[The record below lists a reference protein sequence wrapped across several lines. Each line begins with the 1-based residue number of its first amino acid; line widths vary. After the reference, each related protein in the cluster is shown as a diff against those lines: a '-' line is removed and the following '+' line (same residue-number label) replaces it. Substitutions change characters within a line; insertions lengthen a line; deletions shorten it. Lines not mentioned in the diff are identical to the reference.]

1 MTYLFETIL
10 SGIPIKFPQISYTS
24 IFPEA
29 ILIGVA
35 VTLMLAV
42 ALIGKREA
50 TYGYTGLG
58 VAAALTSGIW
68 SYHLSQN
75 VSSHGAKSVIGGSL
89 AVDGF
94 STFFMILTSIGLIVT
109 LLVAEAYIYKVAS
122 KGPEFVALA
131 LLSASGAMLMES
143 AYDLLVLF
151 IGLEIL
157 SISLYVM
164 VAYTTSRKLAK
175 ESAFKYFILGGFAS
189 ALFLYGVALTYGATG
204 STNLAKI
211 ALFLSKNTLT
221 SSGVLLAGMVLML
234 AGLGF
239 KVALVPFQFWTP
251 DVYQG
256 APTTV
261 TGYMSGVVKAAGFAA
276 LLRVFYVAFGTLRAD
291 WQPVLLVISILTLSA
306 GAVLAVIQKDVKRML
321 AYSSINHAGF
331 ILLGLYVATVA
342 SLGDS
347 LYYLFAYTIMSSGTF
362 AVISMIAHLEG
373 RTEMSL
379 SLDDL
384 KGLGKRYPKVA
395 LSLAVLL
402 LAQAGAPF
410 TIGFL
415 AKFSV
420 LSAVIEAHHYALGTV
435 AMLSVVVAAVLY
447 LRITLSMYSAT
458 SGIVEEALDATQLER
473 IPDVSLG
480 AVAVELEVEEVVQV
494 KMDSGVPIAAG
505 VAVFLTL
512 AMTIGLALDANPL
525 VHFAAQAT
533 LLK

>member
-1 MTYLFETIL
+1 MYLFATVL
-10 SGIPIKFPQISYTS
+10 NGSPIKFPQISYVS
-24 IFPEA
+24 ILPEI

-35 VTLMLAV
+35 ATIMLLV
-42 ALIGKREA
+42 ALIGRTRA

-58 VAAALTSGIW
+58 VAAALISGVW
-68 SYHLSQN
+68 SYHLNQS
-75 VSSHGAKSVIGGSL
+75 VTSHGARSVIGGAL

-94 STFFMILTSIGLIVT
+94 STFFMILTSLGLIVT
-109 LLVAEAYIYKVAS
+109 LLVAEAYLYKVAAR
-122 KGPEFVALA
+122 GPEFVALT

-164 VAYTTSRKLAK
+164 VAFTTSRKLSK

-189 ALFLYGVALTYGATG
+189 ALFLYGLALTYGATG

-211 ALFLSKNTLT
+211 ALFLSNNTLT
-221 SSGVLLAGMVLML
+221 SNGVLLAGMVLIL

-276 LLRVFYVAFGTLRAD
+276 LLRVFFVAFETLRAD
-291 WQPVLLVISILTLSA
+291 WQPVLLVVSVLTLLV
-306 GAVLAVIQKDVKRML
+306 GAVLAVVQKDVKRTL

-331 ILLGLYVATVA
+331 ILLGLYVATAA
-342 SLGDS
+342 SIGDS
-347 LYYLFAYTIMSSGTF
+347 LYYLFAYTVMSSGTF
-362 AVISMIAHLEG
+362 AVISMIAHLED

-379 SLDDL
+379 SLTDL
-384 KGLGKRYPKVA
+384 KGLSSKYPKVA
-395 LSLAVLL
+395 LSLAILL

-420 LSAVIEAHHYALGTV
+420 LSAVIQAHHYALGV
-435 AMLSVVVAAVLY
+435 LAMLSVVIAAVLY
-447 LRITLSMYSAT
+447 LRITLSMYSPV
-458 SGIVEEALDATQLER
+458 VEKRDVSDEELVQA
-473 IPDVSLG
+473 VSLG
-480 AVAVELEVEEVVQV
+480 AVAVEVEEETQV
-494 KMDSGVPIAAG
+494 KLKSKIPLPAG
-505 VAVFLTL
+505 IAVFIAL
-512 AMTIGLALDANPL
+512 AITIGLALDANPL